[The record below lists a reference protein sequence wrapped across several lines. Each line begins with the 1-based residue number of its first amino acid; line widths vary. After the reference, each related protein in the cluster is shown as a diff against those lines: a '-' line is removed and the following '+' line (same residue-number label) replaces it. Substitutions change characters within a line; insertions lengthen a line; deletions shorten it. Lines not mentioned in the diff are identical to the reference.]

1 MASDKK
7 FKLLRGLLRA
17 IGLSEKSADEIV
29 NTIVNM
35 LAGEGKND
43 KKDTNEFPY
52 FFNKNFITPA
62 ELNFL
67 SVLRQ
72 TVSNQIVI
80 CTKVSLGDLF
90 TTKRDDY
97 SQYTTY
103 MNKIRR
109 KHVDFLLCDSATM
122 RPLVG
127 IELDDKSHEREDRKE
142 RDKFVDGVFKASG
155 LPLLHIPV
163 KRSYVPTE
171 LTAQLA
177 PYLSIAIPTP
187 TSTVEPKPISTQQT
201 SKVAESPKCPKCGSE
216 MVLRTAKSGANAGNQ
231 FWGCSQYPTC
241 KKMLPYTG

>member
-1 MASDKK
+1 MASDQK
-7 FKLLRGLLRA
+7 FKLLRRLLRA
-17 IGLSEKSADEIV
+17 IGLSEKSADEVV

-43 KKDTNEFPY
+43 KKGVDEFPY
-52 FFNKNFITPA
+52 FLNKNFITPA

-67 SVLRQ
+67 SILRQ

-103 MNKIRR
+103 MNKIKR

-171 LTAQLA
+171 LTTQLA
-177 PYLSIAIPTP
+177 PYLNIAIATP
-187 TSTVEPKPISTQQT
+187 TSSIEPKPISTQQT
-201 SKVAESPKCPKCGSE
+201 PKVAESPKCPKCGSE

-231 FWGCSQYPTC
+231 FWGCTNFPTC
-241 KKMLPYTG
+241 RAMLPIKD